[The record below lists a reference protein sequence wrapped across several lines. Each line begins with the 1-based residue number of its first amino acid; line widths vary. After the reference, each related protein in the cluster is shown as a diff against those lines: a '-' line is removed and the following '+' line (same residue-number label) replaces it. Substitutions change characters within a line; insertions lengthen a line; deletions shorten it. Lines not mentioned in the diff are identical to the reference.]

1 MTGGTVV
8 VIGRTGRN
16 FAAGMSG
23 GIAYVLNEEGLFSER
38 CNTATLELEPLADR
52 DDVELV
58 RRLLERHEQLTG
70 SPVAKRLLKNWR
82 RTTDQFV
89 KVMPEEY
96 RRALRDDRLELVS

>member
-1 MTGGTVV
+1 
-8 VIGRTGRN
+8 
-16 FAAGMSG
+16 MSG
-23 GIAYVLNEEGLFSER
+23 GIAYVLDEEGLFRER

-52 DDVELV
+52 EDAELV
-58 RRLLERHEQLTG
+58 RHLLERHEQLTG
-70 SPVAKRLLKNWR
+70 SVVAKRLLKNWR